1 MNSFKYPNE
10 KKRESTKQP
19 SEIPSF
25 RIKALLTHFELLRL
39 YCKNIRL
46 DLDQVVTS
54 LNIFHEV
61 HFAQK
66 EIFEFDQN
74 TDLRECKLLLL
85 LEYCLKGLTN

>member
-1 MNSFKYPNE
+1 MK
-10 KKRESTKQP
+10 KKRESTKHP
-19 SEIPSF
+19 SGMPSF
-25 RIKALLTHFELLRL
+25 GIKALFSHFELLRL
-39 YCKNIRL
+39 YCRNLRL
-46 DLDQVVTS
+46 VLDQVVTN

-66 EIFEFDQN
+66 EIFEFNQN